1 MIYDIE
7 EQDSIEALKASWQRY
22 GKPLTYLLIAILI
35 GVCASNG
42 WQYWQR
48 KQATEAAVL
57 YDQIEKFQS
66 TGTPDATKILR
77 VANDIQNKFSAT
89 MYAQLSA
96 LLAAKAAFDAH
107 DNNTA
112 KAQLTWALKH
122 GISKELQQVAQLRLS
137 TVLLSEKKYDEAL
150 ALLKNTTLPSFT
162 ATYAEQRGD
171 ILFAQQKITEARAAY
186 KEALEKINNSHN
198 ENQRR
203 LLNLKLDMVGDTN
216 PL

>member
-22 GKPLTYLLIAILI
+22 GKQLTYLLIAILI
-35 GVCASNG
+35 GVCAWNG

-48 KQATEAAVL
+48 KQATEAALL

-66 TGTPDATKILR
+66 TGTPDLAKILR

-96 LLAAKAAFDAH
+96 LSAAKVAFHAH
-107 DNNTA
+107 DPNTA
-112 KAQLTWALKH
+112 KTQLKWAAEH
-122 GISKELQQVAQLRLS
+122 GTSKELQQIAQLRLS
-137 TVLLSEKKYDEAL
+137 TVLLNEKKYDEAL
-150 ALLKNTTLPSFT
+150 STLKKTPFPSFT
-162 ATYAEQRGD
+162 AAYAEQRGD

-186 KEALEKINNSHN
+186 KEALEKTNSHN

-203 LLNLKLDMVGDTN
+203 LLNLKIDMVGDTN

>member
-1 MIYDIE
+1 MTYDIE

-35 GVCASNG
+35 GVCAWNG

-66 TGTPDATKILR
+66 TGTPDAAKILR
-77 VANDIQNKFSAT
+77 VANDIQNKFPAT

-96 LLAAKAAFDAH
+96 LIAAKVAFDTH
-107 DNNTA
+107 DHNTA

-122 GISKELQQVAQLRLS
+122 GTSKELQQVAQLRLS
-137 TVLLSEKKYDEAL
+137 TILLNEKKYDEAI
-150 ALLKNTTLPSFT
+150 AQLKNAPLPSFT
-162 ATYAEQRGD
+162 AIYAEQRGD
-171 ILFAQQKITEARAAY
+171 ILFSQQKIAEARAAY
-186 KEALEKINNSHN
+186 KEALEKTNGDN

-203 LLNLKLDMVGDTN
+203 LLNLKLDMVGDTH